1 MALMQIFK
9 RLRSKQAAPS
19 VTAASK
25 LPRVVVV
32 APYKFKGTLTASEVA
47 DCIASEVKRQFPVAL
62 VHSCPMAD
70 GGEGTAAILA
80 SRLNL
85 ERRSVDGHDALMR
98 SVEIEF
104 YLSQS
109 GEICA
114 VDSSAIVGLAKLSDT
129 RLKPWESTTYGVGE
143 FITLML
149 SQGVKKLYI
158 GIGGTATIDGGL
170 GLLQALGGRFFDVEG
185 EEISTSPLRAGHLPA
200 VFSADLSGINRR
212 ALKDAVVALADVD
225 VPLVTDNPDEMSSL
239 SFACQKGLMK
249 SELPA
254 LCAALRSYAA
264 AIDAVLLPCATQ
276 PPFQGA
282 GGGLGYVMSRV
293 LRCECHPGAET
304 ILNLYGFM
312 PPAHATDN
320 DSDKAADSAPACII
334 TGEGCFDRQSLHGK
348 VVGTIITEAT
358 YRSIPVIIVT
368 GCSKFSDADKTSL
381 PPTATLVT
389 TTAAPPK
396 HLPSPP
402 EAMTNLRSS
411 LPAVLRELSSLF
423 R

>member
-9 RLRSKQAAPS
+9 RLRSKPAAPS
-19 VTAASK
+19 APTASK
-25 LPRVVVV
+25 QSPVVVV
-32 APYKFKGTLTASEVA
+32 APDKFKGTLTASEVA
-47 DCIASEVKRQFPVAL
+47 DCIASEVKRQFPAVL
-62 VHSCPMAD
+62 VRSCPMAD

-85 ERRSVDGHDALMR
+85 KRRSADGHDALMR
-98 SVEIEF
+98 PVEIEF
-104 YLSQS
+104 YLSES

-129 RLKPWESTTYGVGE
+129 PLKPWESTSYGVGE

-149 SQGVKKLYI
+149 SQGVKKLYV

-170 GLLQALGGRFFDVEG
+170 GLLQALGARFFDVEG
-185 EEISTSPLRAGHLPA
+185 EEISSSPLRAGHLPA
-200 VFSADLSGINRR
+200 VFSANLSGINRR

-225 VPLVTDNPDEMSSL
+225 VPLVADSPDEMSSL
-239 SFACQKGLMK
+239 SFACQKGLATT
-249 SELPA
+249 ELPA

-312 PPAHATDN
+312 PPSSTNDN
-320 DSDKAADSAPACII
+320 DSDKAADPVPACII
-334 TGEGCFDRQSLHGK
+334 TGEGCFDRQSLQGK
-348 VVGTIITEAT
+348 VVGTILTEAAS
-358 YRSIPVIIVT
+358 RSIPVIIMA
-368 GCSKFSDADKTSL
+368 GCSKFSDADKTLL
-381 PPTATLVT
+381 PPTTTLVT
-389 TTAAPPK
+389 TAAPSK

-402 EAMTNLRSS
+402 EAITNLRSA
-411 LPAVLRELSSLF
+411 LPGMLRKLSTLF

>member
-1 MALMQIFK
+1 MALMHIFK
-9 RLRSKQAAPS
+9 RLRSKPAAPS
-19 VTAASK
+19 TPAASK
-25 LPRVVVV
+25 QPRVVVV
-32 APYKFKGTLTASEVA
+32 APDKFKGTLTASEVA
-47 DCIASEVKRQFPVAL
+47 DCIALEVKRQFPAML
-62 VHSCPMAD
+62 VRSCPMAD

-98 SVEIEF
+98 PVEIEF

-129 RLKPWESTTYGVGE
+129 RLKPWKSTTYGVGE

-158 GIGGTATIDGGL
+158 GIGGTASIDGGL

-185 EEISTSPLRAGHLPA
+185 EEISTYPLRAGHLPA

-225 VPLVTDNPDEMSSL
+225 VPLVADSPDEMSSL

-264 AIDAVLLPCATQ
+264 AIDAVLHPCATQ

-282 GGGLGYVMSRV
+282 GGGLGYVISRV
-293 LRCECHPGAET
+293 LRCECHSGGET
-304 ILNLYGFM
+304 ILNLYGFIRNLQANNNESG
-312 PPAHATDN
+312 PTTVPT
-320 DSDKAADSAPACII
+320 CII
-334 TGEGCFDRQSLHGK
+334 TGEGCFDRQSLQGK
-348 VVGTIITEAT
+348 VVGTIITKTAP
-358 YRSIPVIIVT
+358 RSIPVIIVA
-368 GCSKFSDADKTSL
+368 GCSTFSDADNAML
-381 PPTATLVT
+381 PSTAKLIT
-389 TTAAPPK
+389 TTSTQPEHFPGTIAAT
-396 HLPSPP
+396 
-402 EAMTNLRSS
+402 TNLRST
-411 LPAVLRELSSLF
+411 LPLIINELSSII
-423 R
+423 